1 MCLRPVVACEAH
13 VVAQQ
18 KLPDPMASTHQIAA
32 HILTRAHQIAQRLLA
47 QRRHPDR
54 RQLARHQQPHQKL
67 GVTAIGLY
75 PVLRRPRDLP
85 RRRDHTPHPR
95 PLERAGQ
102 PKARRPS
109 LIGHPNPPGNPAQNA
124 ATLSVRPGSRC
135 TRSSPDSLSTIAA
148 TTFAACTS
156 SPTQHLACIASAP
169 P

>member
-1 MCLRPVVACEAH
+1 VCLRPVVACEAH

-85 RRRDHTPHPR
+85 QRRHQATDTGRLEPTREPEPRRPRLIAHPHRACQPRAELHHPPRRARQPLHPQLARLAIHDRRDHPR
-95 PLERAGQ
+95 RVHTQ
-102 PKARRPS
+102 
-109 LIGHPNPPGNPAQNA
+109 
-124 ATLSVRPGSRC
+124 TRPG
-135 TRSSPDSLSTIAA
+135 P
-148 TTFAACTS
+148 
-156 SPTQHLACIASAP
+156 
-169 P
+169 